1 MHLRQED
8 EPPLLLLTVFCIKP
22 KKIAPINSIPSAYN
36 SKRKEELSLYFLWR
50 NKPAAALGQDGK
62 WISRGEIQE
71 KLGQVRIFEDAGE
84 ARFAQR
90 KDYSQAG
97 VSVLNQKSFKE
108 KAKIKALPVY
118 KAVPAESP
126 QKTAQKGREEPQQ
139 VIRPC
144 IYGEY
149 LEQLCEADNGQRTRV
164 TFPPA
169 NLEATTNTP
178 VVTEAASLLANIRNQ
193 LTNLD
198 AREYQLREE
207 IKRLDLLNSDRL
219 HQIEMFELTDEECVT
234 LVRAMH
240 DSQVERRRRKNELLA
255 LLAEKDALSNID
267 GDKLKQA
274 IRVIESLSDQI
285 YRCRVLSESDPIVA
299 GHIFQKGGQHSA

>member
-1 MHLRQED
+1 M
-8 EPPLLLLTVFCIKP
+8 
-22 KKIAPINSIPSAYN
+22 
-36 SKRKEELSLYFLWR
+36 YFLWR
-50 NKPAAALGQDGK
+50 NKPAAVLGQDGN
-62 WISRGEIQE
+62 WIPKREIPE
-71 KLGQVRIFEDAGE
+71 KIGHVRVFEDAGE
-84 ARFAQR
+84 ARFVQR
-90 KDYSQAG
+90 KNYSQAG

-118 KAVPAESP
+118 KAAPAEP
-126 QKTAQKGREEPQQ
+126 PKKKDQKGKEEPQQ
-139 VIRPC
+139 TVRPC

-169 NLEATTNTP
+169 NLEATTDTP
-178 VVTEAASLLANIRNQ
+178 VVAEAASLLANIKNH
-193 LTNLD
+193 LMDLD

-219 HQIEMFELTDEECVT
+219 HQIEMFDLADEECIT

-240 DSQVERRRRKNELLA
+240 DAQVERRRRKNELLA
-255 LLAEKDALSNID
+255 LLAEKDVLSNID

-274 IRVIESLSDQI
+274 IKVIESLSDQI
-285 YRCRVLSESDPIVA
+285 YRCRVLTESDPIVA

>member
-1 MHLRQED
+1 M
-8 EPPLLLLTVFCIKP
+8 
-22 KKIAPINSIPSAYN
+22 
-36 SKRKEELSLYFLWR
+36 YFLWR
-50 NKPAAALGQDGK
+50 NKPAAVLGQDGC
-62 WISRGEIQE
+62 WIPKGEIQG
-71 KLGQVRIFEDAGE
+71 KIGHIRIFEDAGE

-118 KAVPAESP
+118 KTAPAEP
-126 QKTAQKGREEPQQ
+126 ARKAQTGKDEQSRTIQQ
-139 VIRPC
+139 C

-149 LEQLCEADNGQRTRV
+149 LEQLCAADNGQRTRV

-178 VVTEAASLLANIRNQ
+178 VVTEAASLLANIKNQ
-193 LTNLD
+193 LMNLD

-219 HQIEMFELTDEECVT
+219 HQIEMFELADEECIT

-240 DSQVERRRRKNELLA
+240 DAQVERRRRKNELLA

-267 GDKLKQA
+267 ENKLKQA
-274 IRVIESLSDQI
+274 IKVIESLSDQM
-285 YRCRVLSESDPIVA
+285 YRCRVLTESDSIVA
-299 GHIFQKGGQHSA
+299 GHVFQKGGQHSA